1 MGRDLHIAMTQ
12 KLLQNPKRM
21 LFVIIVLSVF
31 LRILSALYFGNQV
44 EELPGTFDQISYH
57 NLAMRINGGYGF
69 TFGVGWWPVT
79 EANAPTAHWSYL
91 YTYYV
96 AFVYKL
102 FGQNPVVARLFQA
115 VIVGILQPY
124 LAYLIGRRIFN
135 TTVGLI
141 AAALTAVYIY
151 FVYYAAAL
159 MTEPFYITLILA
171 SLYVTMLL
179 ADSERKPDI
188 KWALLLG
195 FLFGLIVLLRQL
207 YLLIIP
213 FQLLWL
219 LWARWRRD
227 KWFPLAEAILA
238 GVIIVA
244 MVLPFTYSNYK
255 RFNRFVLLNTNAGY
269 AFFWANHPAYDT
281 RFIPLRDDYTELIPE
296 ELLSQHLDEAA
307 LDQELLKLGLSFITD
322 DPVRI
327 AQLSLSRVPAYFMFW
342 PSADSGAVSNV
353 TRVGS
358 FGLLLPFM
366 LYGVFLALRRNW
378 SWSLLQ
384 HPIFLLLLFAIL
396 YTGIHLLSWALIR
409 YRLPVDAVLL
419 IFAGYG
425 LFDLAQ
431 RFVPKVWPQI
441 EVNPS

>member
-1 MGRDLHIAMTQ
+1 MAQ
-12 KLLQNPKRM
+12 KLVQNPKRV

-31 LRILSALYFGNQV
+31 LRVLSALYLGNEV
-44 EELPGTFDQISYH
+44 VELPGTFDQISYH
-57 NLAMRINGGYGF
+57 NLALRINDGYGF

-91 YTYYV
+91 YTTYV
-96 AFVYKL
+96 AFIYKL
-102 FGQNPVVARLFQA
+102 FGPNPVAPRLLQA

-141 AAALTAVYIY
+141 AAAFTAVYIY
-151 FVYYAAAL
+151 FIYYAAAL

-171 SLYVTMLL
+171 SLYVTMLM
-179 ADSERKPDI
+179 ADSEKKPDI
-188 KWALLLG
+188 KWALALG
-195 FLFGLIVLLRQL
+195 FLLGLIVLLRQL
-207 YLLIIP
+207 YMLIIP

-219 LWARWRRD
+219 MWARFKRD
-227 KWFPLAEAILA
+227 RWFPLAEIILV
-238 GVIIVA
+238 GIVIVA

-269 AFFWANHPAYDT
+269 AFFWANHPAYGT
-281 RFIPLRDDYTELIPE
+281 RFIPIRDDYTQLIPE
-296 ELLSQHLDEAA
+296 ELLSQNLDEAA

-322 DPVRI
+322 DPGRI
-327 AQLSLSRVPAYFMFW
+327 IQLSLSRVPIYFMFW
-342 PSADSGAVSNV
+342 PSAESDMVSNV
-353 TRVGS
+353 TRVAS

-366 LYGVFLALRRNW
+366 VYGVFLALRRNW
-378 SWSLLQ
+378 SWTLLQ
-384 HPIFLLLLFAIL
+384 HPIFLLLMFALL

-425 LFDLAQ
+425 LYDLAQ
-431 RFVPKVWPQI
+431 RFVPKLLPPFEI
-441 EVNPS
+441 SPS